1 MNSIKRSLRLARES
15 EPMSR
20 EQYSYESWAL
30 GTVKAMIGVWSDD
43 YHRGEPL
50 KGHDRVRWI
59 KECYARMQELN
70 EIFLEDYKIKEEARK

>member
-30 GTVKAMIGVWSDD
+30 GTVKAIIGVWADD

>member
-1 MNSIKRSLRLARES
+1 MNSIKRTLRLARES
-15 EPMSR
+15 DPMSR

-30 GTVKAMIGVWSDD
+30 GTVKAMIGVWADD